1 MIGLRVDTPDTDRH
15 AEEAGKDIRGRL
27 HAVEKRLKEAAM
39 EERLTHDYQNQTTHL
54 QQSTA
59 AVVVSEDDDGIEIHL
74 EMDEEYASYVIAR
87 GYSRFEEI
95 ASEAFQDIDGI
106 LYGDE

>member
-1 MIGLRVDTPDTDRH
+1 MIGVKLDTRDMERAEGATETDLR
-15 AEEAGKDIRGRL
+15 ERL
-27 HAVEKRLKEAAM
+27 RKVERRLKEAAL
-39 EERLTHDYQNQTTHL
+39 EERLTHTYQNQTGHL

-74 EMDEEYASYVIAR
+74 EMGEEYATYVIDR
-87 GYSRFEEI
+87 GYSRFEKI

-106 LYGDE
+106 LYGSE